1 MGMRHWCMLGT
12 AFLLLVCQVIVHQL
26 CETLIAL
33 VDGFHT
39 VFIMVRMASMDS
51 SAPPAHSS
59 PTLHAEPRT
68 ESPPGTHTSTV
79 GSLIRDQPAPPLEGA
94 SLADSHQLFTS
105 EVSPP
110 PLNCGLSFTHSRTEA
125 VGAFISAL
133 VLTSLCLSNITE
145 IISFSLDPH
154 PVQRPLL
161 PVLVGAVS
169 MLYKML
175 MLWLNWDQIQAE
187 NKSFF
192 KENHRVSAEKKDEGQ
207 TDPRQALDDLHEG
220 QSPVEG
226 CLHNGALVLSNP
238 GMSRCIS
245 DEDSQ
250 TPKPEPGV
258 HLHTAGLQ
266 VDRNCKDQGSSA
278 GLSPSNET
286 AEVSE
291 DNSCMGQLG
300 SKYICK
306 SSPACLLSSILITQG
321 LCSPLFALI
330 NSLVTLLIDPQC
342 LHSSGAC
349 ALLVYLDPGLSLFAV
364 ITLIATAMPQ
374 VHRYGMLLLQSTPP
388 HICVS
393 DLGQRIATVPGVE
406 AVHDLHVWQLNGS
419 LTVASVHVH
428 CHAGFPLH
436 RCADLLSG
444 VTKVLQSVGVSCC
457 TVQPEFTSYPE
468 SFAGSASDASPIIH
482 REDPTL
488 PPQLPLAC
496 SLACGKACT
505 GNMCCTPPEEE
516 SRSLLTPPAG
526 ETKEEPQTLIIENT
540 FL

>member
-1 MGMRHWCMLGT
+1 MLGI

-26 CETLIAL
+26 CETLIVL

-39 VFIMVRMASMDS
+39 VFIMVRMASVNS

-59 PTLHAEPRT
+59 SPVIPPTLHAQPHT
-68 ESPPGTHTSTV
+68 KALPGTHTSTE
-79 GSLIRDQPAPPLEGA
+79 GSLIRDQPPAPLEGA
-94 SLADSHQLFTS
+94 SLVDSHQLFKPK
-105 EVSPP
+105 VSPP
-110 PLNCGLSFTHSRTEA
+110 AHNCGLSYTHSRTQA

-145 IISFSLDPH
+145 IISFSLEPH

-169 MLYKML
+169 LLYKML
-175 MLWLNWDQIQAE
+175 LLRLNWDQMQME
-187 NKSFF
+187 NKCHHE
-192 KENHRVSAEKKDEGQ
+192 ENHKVSAEKKDEGR
-207 TDPRQALDDLHEG
+207 TGPRQVLDDAREV
-220 QSPVEG
+220 QSPVDG
-226 CLHNGALVLSNP
+226 FLHNGVLVLSNP
-238 GMSRCIS
+238 GTSHCS
-245 DEDSQ
+245 PDEDSQ
-250 TPKPEPGV
+250 TQKAEPEV
-258 HLHTAGLQ
+258 HLHTSVPQ
-266 VDRNCKDQGSSA
+266 VDGNCEDLSSFA
-278 GLSPSNET
+278 DLGPSNEIT
-286 AEVSE
+286 EVSK
-291 DNSCMGQLG
+291 DDPCKAQLG
-300 SKYICK
+300 SKCICG

-321 LCSPLFALI
+321 LCSPLFALV
-330 NSLVTLLIDPQC
+330 NSLVTLLIVPLC

-374 VHRYGMLLLQSTPP
+374 VHRYGLLLLQCTPP

-393 DLGQRIATVPGVE
+393 DLGQRIASVPGVQD
-406 AVHDLHVWQLNGS
+406 VHDLHVWQLNGS

-468 SFAGSASDASPIIH
+468 SSADSAGDTTPVIH
-482 REDPTL
+482 REDPTM
-488 PPQLPLAC
+488 PPLLLAC
-496 SLACGKACT
+496 SLACEKACT
-505 GNMCCTPPEEE
+505 GSMCCTPPEEE
-516 SRSLLTPPAG
+516 SKSLLTPPAG

-540 FL
+540 FF

>member
-192 KENHRVSAEKKDEGQ
+192 KENHR
-207 TDPRQALDDLHEG
+207 
-220 QSPVEG
+220 
-226 CLHNGALVLSNP
+226 
-238 GMSRCIS
+238 